1 MIEIPYCKLSEIE
14 SKHFLKKFHKCIND
28 WHYVQSGIMWKTR
41 GTQSLFPLKDKND
54 CKLCVTY
61 KGDCS
66 CDSCYFG
73 ETKHNAK
80 VRWNENNNLT

>member
-1 MIEIPYCKLSEIE
+1 
-14 SKHFLKKFHKCIND
+14 
-28 WHYVQSGIMWKTR
+28 MWKTR
-41 GTQSLFPLKDKND
+41 SIQSLFPLKDKND